1 MRLEYLENLDVRKLE
16 IVQEKVDV
24 LINVREYA
32 FYVFFIFQKNGF
44 LRFFWKWCIKKSL
57 A

>member
-32 FYVFFIFQKNGF
+32 FYVFSYFKKHGF
-44 LRFFWKWCIKKSL
+44 LRFFGNGVSKSR
-57 A
+57 